1 MDNIVKGVVCTG
13 LTFFKISLQV
23 NCHND
28 VIHLLLDS
36 GADVNKLNCEGMSAL
51 AVCNVLYYPIQS
63 LHETVAEKVPQKTH
77 AKSQV
82 CEAPKHLTC
91 LLWTVLCSKV
101 SSLYCFSSLYLFV
114 TPM

>member
-1 MDNIVKGVVCTG
+1 MDNIAKGVVCTG

-101 SSLYCFSSLYLFV
+101 
-114 TPM
+114 